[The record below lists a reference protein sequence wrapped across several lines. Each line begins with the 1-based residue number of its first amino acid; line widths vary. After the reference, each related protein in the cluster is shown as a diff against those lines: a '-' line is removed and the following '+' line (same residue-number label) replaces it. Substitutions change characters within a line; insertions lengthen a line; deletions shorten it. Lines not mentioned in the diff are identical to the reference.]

1 MWLFTPSGTM
11 PSILAR
17 SPAIEAA
24 IEVMG
29 ETVVA
34 IRGRSSG
41 WLAESEVEPHD
52 VRARAKE
59 IAKITIFSLIMVQ
72 IYHLTAFLQI
82 IRNCRFI
89 ALTL

>member
-34 IRGRSSG
+34 IRGRSSS

-52 VRARAKE
+52 VRARAE
-59 IAKITIFSLIMVQ
+59 AIAKSTIFGLITFQ

-82 IRNCRFI
+82 ICNCTLI
-89 ALTL
+89 ASTL